1 MTKFK
6 YDWQLKYRRLITE
19 KPFMMFFLGL
29 VLTIIFGIGLKGLS
43 QNPDNRIFFSDDDPN
58 LVALETLEN
67 TYTKNDNL
75 FVVMA
80 PKNENVSISKCQTHV
95 SIMLFSPNLV
105 YPCSSTVEVKPLLK
119 WDNLL

>member
-1 MTKFK
+1 MTKSK

-58 LVALETLEN
+58 LVALETRKYL
-67 TYTKNDNL
+67 Y
-75 FVVMA
+75 
-80 PKNENVSISKCQTHV
+80 
-95 SIMLFSPNLV
+95 
-105 YPCSSTVEVKPLLK
+105 
-119 WDNLL
+119 